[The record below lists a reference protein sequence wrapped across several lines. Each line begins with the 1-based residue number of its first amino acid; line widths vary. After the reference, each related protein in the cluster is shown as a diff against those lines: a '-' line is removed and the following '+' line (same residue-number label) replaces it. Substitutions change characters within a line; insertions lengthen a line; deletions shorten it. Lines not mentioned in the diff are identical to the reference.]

1 MSELLSTKNAIQR
14 KYKEYTE
21 NLKGKKMILTRVNV
35 VKKLGN
41 PFNKNFFEI
50 VLRQTLLSLRNIALF
65 SMVI

>member
-1 MSELLSTKNAIQR
+1 
-14 KYKEYTE
+14 
-21 NLKGKKMILTRVNV
+21 MILTRVNV